1 MNPILVSEAEDDID
15 AITININTK
24 NISIACTSAYGPQTS
39 ALVETKTKF
48 WKYLNHAAK
57 DARNAGTGFIL
68 QGDLNA
74 TLGATIIPG
83 DPNPQNE
90 NGRLFEQ
97 FLLQNKLTVVNS
109 LSLCKGV
116 ITRIRMLV
124 SGKLETSSIDFY
136 VVCERVLAFVSEM
149 LIDSDKKHIA
159 TNFTKVKKGG
169 QATDTDHYTQ
179 ILKVK
184 LEICPNPQKRH
195 EILNFKNTQCQETFK
210 EITNNTNEFH
220 RCFEGQAPS
229 VIKFS
234 RWKSVLKTYCERAF
248 RKIRVRPKKLLISG
262 AEKLID
268 ERNHLKKL
276 VETKPNSKI
285 QEQIDILDKDIAIIL
300 HNKAKSNAY
309 KFRKFCDKSSS
320 FPLQLMWKMK
330 KRMWPKKKS
339 TLPVAKLNQ
348 VKKLVSSPREI
359 KAALYQEY
367 QERLRKRKIRPD
379 FQQQK
384 DMDKKLVELKVNE
397 ARHNKSE
404 PFTLSELESTLNN
417 LNKGRARD
425 PEGFCAELFQNNVM
439 GESLKKSL
447 LIMLNKV
454 KEEGIVPDFMNVT
467 SVTTIPK
474 QGSKF
479 KLTNERGI
487 FKVSILRTILL
498 RLLYNRCYSMV
509 NANMSDSNIG
519 ARKEKSCRNHIWILN
534 GINHEHHT
542 SQKKADLRFN
552 FYDYSQMFDSM
563 VLSETLSDMH
573 SVGMVDDSLV

>member
-1 MNPILVSEAEDDID
+1 MKGKHSLKVKTKLVKRGPRPNKKPVTKYVVFVGTNVAGAKSKWKSWKKVIKDTKASVFFLQETQCDQANKLKMEGFMIFDKVRVNKGGGGVAVAAMTELNPILVSEAEDDID

-48 WKYLNHAAK
+48 WKYLNHPAK

-136 VVCERVLAFVSEM
+136 VVYERVLAFVSEM
-149 LIDSDKKHIA
+149 LIDNDKKHIA

-210 EITNNTNEFH
+210 EKTNNTNEFH

-234 RWKSVLKTYCERAF
+234 RWKSVLKTYCETAF
-248 RKIRVRPKKLLISG
+248 RKI
-262 AEKLID
+262 
-268 ERNHLKKL
+268 
-276 VETKPNSKI
+276 
-285 QEQIDILDKDIAIIL
+285 
-300 HNKAKSNAY
+300 
-309 KFRKFCDKSSS
+309 
-320 FPLQLMWKMK
+320 
-330 KRMWPKKKS
+330 
-339 TLPVAKLNQ
+339 
-348 VKKLVSSPREI
+348 
-359 KAALYQEY
+359 
-367 QERLRKRKIRPD
+367 
-379 FQQQK
+379 
-384 DMDKKLVELKVNE
+384 
-397 ARHNKSE
+397 
-404 PFTLSELESTLNN
+404 
-417 LNKGRARD
+417 
-425 PEGFCAELFQNNVM
+425 
-439 GESLKKSL
+439 
-447 LIMLNKV
+447 
-454 KEEGIVPDFMNVT
+454 
-467 SVTTIPK
+467 
-474 QGSKF
+474 
-479 KLTNERGI
+479 
-487 FKVSILRTILL
+487 
-498 RLLYNRCYSMV
+498 
-509 NANMSDSNIG
+509 
-519 ARKEKSCRNHIWILN
+519 
-534 GINHEHHT
+534 
-542 SQKKADLRFN
+542 
-552 FYDYSQMFDSM
+552 
-563 VLSETLSDMH
+563 
-573 SVGMVDDSLV
+573 